1 MWYNCREVFMD
12 YRKEKDS
19 FGEIEIESGAL
30 WGAQTERSRRNF
42 RIGQQMPKELVY
54 ALANVKKA
62 AAKANAQLGALD
74 AQTERAIVAACE
86 LILSGGADD
95 MFPLVVFQT
104 GSGTQTNMNL
114 NEVISRLCSQNGV
127 QAHANDKVNMSQS
140 TNDVFPTAIH
150 VCCAELYRTRLRPA
164 LKSLAASF
172 GGLKKKYGGIVKS
185 GRTHLQ
191 DATPVT
197 FGSELGAFETLIEN
211 DLSMIDDS
219 MKYLYALPL
228 GGTAV
233 GTGLNAPAGFDKAAV
248 KCLSEIYGLPFVP
261 AKDKFAGLSSK
272 NSALNFHGALNT
284 LAADLLKIAGDVRF
298 LACGPDTGIAEISL
312 PANEP
317 GSSIMPGKVNP
328 TQCEAMIMVCCE
340 VFGNHQTIT
349 AACAL
354 GQLQLNAC
362 MPVIAFKAI
371 ESINL
376 LAQAAESFD
385 KNCVAGIVPNERRMK
400 DNLDKNLM
408 LATALSPVVGYDRAA
423 FIVKTARKE
432 GLTLK
437 QAALKLG
444 FLTEEQFDKAIEK
457 ATQPQ

>member
-233 GTGLNAPAGFDKAAV
+233 GTGLNAPAGFDRAAV

-272 NSALNFHGALNT
+272 T
-284 LAADLLKIAGDVRF
+284 LR
-298 LACGPDTGIAEISL
+298 
-312 PANEP
+312 
-317 GSSIMPGKVNP
+317 SI
-328 TQCEAMIMVCCE
+328 
-340 VFGNHQTIT
+340 F
-349 AACAL
+349 
-354 GQLQLNAC
+354 
-362 MPVIAFKAI
+362 
-371 ESINL
+371 
-376 LAQAAESFD
+376 
-385 KNCVAGIVPNERRMK
+385 
-400 DNLDKNLM
+400 
-408 LATALSPVVGYDRAA
+408 
-423 FIVKTARKE
+423 TAR
-432 GLTLK
+432 
-437 QAALKLG
+437 
-444 FLTEEQFDKAIEK
+444 
-457 ATQPQ
+457 

>member
-1 MWYNCREVFMD
+1 MD
-12 YRKEKDS
+12 FRTERDS
-19 FGEIEIESGAL
+19 FGEIEIENGAL

-42 RIGQQMPKELVY
+42 RIGEKMPKELIY

-62 AAKANAQLGALD
+62 AAQANAALNALD
-74 AQTERAIVAACE
+74 EKTARAIEQACD

-114 NEVISRLCSQNGV
+114 NEVISRLCKLNGV
-127 QAHANDKVNMSQS
+127 DAHANDKVNMSQS

-150 VCCAELYRTRLRPA
+150 VCCAYLLKTRLMPA
-164 LKSLAASF
+164 LQKLAATF
-172 GGLKKKYGGIVKS
+172 ENLKEKYGGIVKS

-197 FGSELGAFETLIEN
+197 FGSELNAFSSLIKSDAE
-211 DLSMIDDS
+211 MVYDS
-219 MKYLYALPL
+219 MKYLYRLPL

-233 GTGLNAPAGFDKAAV
+233 GTGLNAPAGYDRLAV
-248 KCLSEIYGLPFVP
+248 GNLAKIYNLPFET
-261 AKDKFAGLSSK
+261 ATDKFAGLSSK
-272 NSALNFHGALNT
+272 NAVLNMHAALNT
-284 LAADLLKIAGDVRF
+284 LASDLLKIASDVRF
-298 LACGPDTGIAEISL
+298 LACGPDTGIAEISI
-312 PANEP
+312 PANEA

-340 VFGNHQTIT
+340 VFGNHQTVT
-349 AACAL
+349 AACSL

-362 MPVIAFKAI
+362 MPVIAFKAV

-376 LAQAAESFD
+376 LSQAVDSFD
-385 KNCVAGIVPNERRMK
+385 KNCIEGIVPNERKMR
-400 DNLDKNLM
+400 DNLDRNLM

-423 FIVKTARKE
+423 TVVKTAKKE

-444 FLTEEQFDKAIEK
+444 FLTEEQFDEAMEK
-457 ATQPQ
+457 ATKAP

>member
-1 MWYNCREVFMD
+1 MEL
-12 YRKEKDS
+12 RKERDS
-19 FGEIEIESGAL
+19 FGEIEIDNGAL

-42 RIGQQMPKELVY
+42 RIGEKMPKELIY

-62 AAKANAQLGALD
+62 AAQANAKLSALD
-74 AQTERAIVAACE
+74 KNIASAIESACD
-86 LILSGGADD
+86 LILKGEADD

-114 NEVISRLCSQNGV
+114 NEVISRICKLNGV
-127 QAHANDKVNMSQS
+127 EAHANDKVNMSQS

-150 VCCAELYRTRLRPA
+150 ICCAHLIKTRLMPA
-164 LKSLAASF
+164 LEALVVTIERIRD
-172 GGLKKKYGGIVKS
+172 KYGDIVKT

-197 FGSELGAFETLIEN
+197 FGCEVNAFSSLLKS
-211 DLSMIDDS
+211 DADMIRDS
-219 MKYLYALPL
+219 LKYLYRLPL

-233 GTGLNAPAGFDKAAV
+233 GTGLNAPIGYDKIAV
-248 KCLSEIYGLPFVP
+248 DNLARIYDMPFEP
-261 AKDKFAGLSSK
+261 ISDKFAGLSSK
-272 NSALNFHGALNT
+272 NAVLNMHGALNT
-284 LAADLLKIAGDVRF
+284 LASDLLKMASDIRF
-298 LACGPDTGIAEISL
+298 LACGPDTGIAEISI
-312 PANEP
+312 PANEA

-340 VFGNHQTIT
+340 VFGNHQTVT
-349 AACAL
+349 SACSL

-376 LAQAAESFD
+376 LAQAIESFD
-385 KNCVAGIVPNERRMK
+385 EKCVAGIVPNAEKMR
-400 DNLDKNLM
+400 DNLNKNLM

-423 FIVKTARKE
+423 TIVKTAKKE

-437 QAALKLG
+437 QSALKLG
-444 FLTEEQFDKAIEK
+444 FLTEEQFDAAIEK
-457 ATQPQ
+457 ATKST

>member
-1 MWYNCREVFMD
+1 
-12 YRKEKDS
+12 
-19 FGEIEIESGAL
+19 
-30 WGAQTERSRRNF
+30 
-42 RIGQQMPKELVY
+42 
-54 ALANVKKA
+54 
-62 AAKANAQLGALD
+62 
-74 AQTERAIVAACE
+74 
-86 LILSGGADD
+86 
-95 MFPLVVFQT
+95 
-104 GSGTQTNMNL
+104 
-114 NEVISRLCSQNGV
+114 
-127 QAHANDKVNMSQS
+127 MSQS

-233 GTGLNAPAGFDKAAV
+233 GTGLNAPAGFDRAAV

-272 NSALNFHGALNT
+272 NAALNFHGALNT

>member
-1 MWYNCREVFMD
+1 
-12 YRKEKDS
+12 
-19 FGEIEIESGAL
+19 
-30 WGAQTERSRRNF
+30 
-42 RIGQQMPKELVY
+42 
-54 ALANVKKA
+54 
-62 AAKANAQLGALD
+62 
-74 AQTERAIVAACE
+74 
-86 LILSGGADD
+86 
-95 MFPLVVFQT
+95 
-104 GSGTQTNMNL
+104 
-114 NEVISRLCSQNGV
+114 
-127 QAHANDKVNMSQS
+127 
-140 TNDVFPTAIH
+140 
-150 VCCAELYRTRLRPA
+150 
-164 LKSLAASF
+164 
-172 GGLKKKYGGIVKS
+172 
-185 GRTHLQ
+185 
-191 DATPVT
+191 
-197 FGSELGAFETLIEN
+197 
-211 DLSMIDDS
+211 

-233 GTGLNAPAGFDKAAV
+233 GTGLNAPAGFDRAAV

-272 NSALNFHGALNT
+272 NAALNFHGALNT

-400 DNLDKNLM
+400 DNLDQNLM